1 MKTLVE
7 VCLLALALTGLYCAV
22 PQSVTPINRSSIQS
36 AQRVLIA
43 DGSDPM
49 PLCRS
54 KRCNDKN

>member
-22 PQSVTPINRSSIQS
+22 PQSITPTNHSSIQS
-36 AQRVLIA
+36 TQQVLIA

-49 PLCRS
+49 PLCRT
-54 KRCNDKN
+54 KRCTK

>member
-7 VCLLALALTGLYCAV
+7 VFLLALALTGLYCAV
-22 PQSVTPINRSSIQS
+22 PQSVTPINDSSVQS

-49 PLCRS
+49 PLCRG
-54 KRCNDKN
+54 KRCTY